1 MSAFRWCFGLLIVG
15 VIVGGP
21 AAYIAHRNA
30 HFRSFRAVE
39 PGVLYRSGQLS
50 QSGLERV
57 LHAYG
62 IRTVITL
69 RDPAASGKEP
79 DWGEEEFCRQR
90 DIRYVRITPRPW
102 SSDDGGPAPVEAGI
116 QTFLRTMDDRTSY
129 PVLVHCFAG
138 VHRTGAYVAVYRME
152 YEGWSNKR
160 ALNELRAGG
169 YTNLDT
175 EDDVRGFLENYR
187 RRDPSVKK

>member
-1 MSAFRWCFGLLIVG
+1 MSVIRWCFGFLIVG

-21 AAYIAHRNA
+21 VAYTTYRNT

-50 QSGLERV
+50 REGLDRV
-57 LHAYG
+57 LNDYG
-62 IRTVITL
+62 IRTVVTL
-69 RDPAASGKEP
+69 RDPAVSGKEP

-90 DIRYVRITPRPW
+90 DIRYVRITPQPW
-102 SSDDGGPAPVEAGI
+102 SAEDGGRAPVETGI
-116 QTFLRTMDDRTSY
+116 QTFLRTMDDRANY

-152 YEGWSNKR
+152 YEGWSNSR
-160 ALNELRAGG
+160 ALDELRAGG
-169 YTNLDT
+169 YKNLDT

-187 RRDPSVKK
+187 PRDPSVKK